1 MNLRSTWT
9 FAVLIIL
16 TAITLTGQSCGRSAN
31 IGTTNQ
37 QTITVWGLWH
47 ESRYMASVI
56 KQFSD
61 QTGIKVQYKKI
72 ASVAAYE
79 HELLSALAEGRGPD
93 VFVIHHT
100 WVDGKRGILTAAP
113 NTIVDPRAVQDEF
126 VDVVAKDVVRDGQ
139 VYALPVSVD
148 TLALYYNKDLLNDAA
163 IAKPPDTWSDFQR
176 MVEKLTTVNRL
187 GTIQQSASALGTA
200 ANINRGPDL
209 VQLLMMQS
217 GLPII
222 NDRGSVDISNAD
234 GERSLTFYTDFA
246 NRGKKIYT
254 WNLQQD
260 FSIDAF
266 AEGDTATMFNYSY
279 HIPTVQAKNPRLN
292 FAIGYMPQIAGSA
305 AENHSNF
312 AAYWPYAVANA
323 STAPNAAW
331 QFVRFVTSEG
341 PATVLNTSHTT
352 PPALRSSVIESQR
365 DPELGV
371 FADQALTAKSWSR
384 PDIAAAD
391 SIFNQAI
398 DDVVTGASTAKEAL
412 RRAEDQLNRL

>member
-1 MNLRSTWT
+1 MNRRTSFSL
-9 FAVLIIL
+9 AIL
-16 TAITLTGQSCGRSAN
+16 AIVASVTLTGQSCSRSTN
-31 IGTTNQ
+31 IGATSQ
-37 QTITVWGLWH
+37 STITVWGLWH
-47 ESRYMASVI
+47 ESRHLKDAI
-56 KQFSD
+56 KAFTS
-61 QTGIKVQYKKI
+61 QTDVKVTYKKI

-100 WVDGKRGILTAAP
+100 WVDGKRGILAAAP
-113 NTIVDPRAVQDEF
+113 NSIVDARAVQDEF
-126 VDVVAKDVVRDGQ
+126 VDVVAQDVVRDGQ

-148 TLALYYNKDLLNDAA
+148 TMATYYNKDLFNAA
-163 IAKPPDTWSDFQR
+163 GIAKPPATWTDFQR
-176 MVEKLTTVNRL
+176 MVEKITTVNRL
-187 GTIQQSASALGTA
+187 GTIQQSGAAIGTA
-200 ANINRGPDL
+200 ANINRAQDIA
-209 VQLLMMQS
+209 QLLMMQS

-222 NDRGSVDISNAD
+222 NERGLVDIDNKE
-234 GERSLTFYTDFA
+234 GERALTFYTDFA
-246 NRGKKIYT
+246 NRGKKVYT

-266 AEGDTATMFNYSY
+266 AEGDTAVMFNYSY

-292 FAIGYMPQIAGSA
+292 FGIAPMPQIAGSSV
-305 AENHSNF
+305 ENFSNF

-323 STAPNAAW
+323 STSPNAAW
-331 QFVRFVTSEG
+331 QFVRFLTSQSQAG
-341 PATVLNTSHTT
+341 PINAAHVT
-352 PPALRSSVIESQR
+352 PPALRASVIESQR

-398 DDVVTGASTAKEAL
+398 DDVVTGAGTIKEVL

>member
-1 MNLRSTWT
+1 MRRLHWT
-9 FAVLIIL
+9 LVVLAAFAVV
-16 TAITLTGQSCGRSAN
+16 TLTGQSCARNTG
-31 IGTTNQ
+31 IGASTQ
-37 QTITVWGLWH
+37 RTITVWGLWH
-47 ESRYMASVI
+47 ESRNLRDII
-56 KQFSD
+56 KAFSD
-61 QTGIKVQYKKI
+61 QTGTKVQYKKI

-79 HELLSALAEGRGPD
+79 RELLSALAEGRGPD

-100 WVDGKRGILTAAP
+100 WVDGKRGILAAAP
-113 NTIVDPRAVQDEF
+113 NSIVDPRAVQDEF

-148 TLALYYNKDLLNDAA
+148 TLAMYYNKDLFNAA
-163 IAKPPDTWSDFQR
+163 GIAKPPETWTDFQR

-187 GTIQQSASALGTA
+187 GTIQQSAAAIGTA
-200 ANINRGPDL
+200 ENVNRAPDI

-222 NDRGSVDISNAD
+222 NERGNVDVSNAD
-234 GERSLTFYTDFA
+234 GERSLAFYTDFA
-246 NRGKKIYT
+246 NRGKKVYT

-266 AEGDTATMFNYSY
+266 AEGDTAVMFNYSY
-279 HIPTVQAKNPRLN
+279 HIPTIRAKNPRLN
-292 FAIGYMPQIAGSA
+292 FGIAHMPQIAGSA
-305 AENHSNF
+305 VENHSNF

-323 STAPNAAW
+323 STSPNAAW
-331 QFVRFVTSEG
+331 QFVRFVSSQS
-341 PATVLNTSHTT
+341 AADDINTSHTT

-398 DDVVTGASTAKEAL
+398 DDVVTGASTANEAL

>member
-1 MNLRSTWT
+1 MAILA
-9 FAVLIIL
+9 AV
-16 TAITLTGQSCGRSAN
+16 TLTGQSCSRNTS
-31 IGTTNQ
+31 IGTTSQ

-47 ESRYMASVI
+47 ESRYLTNTI
-56 KQFSD
+56 KAFTD
-61 QTGIKVQYKKI
+61 QTGVKVQYKKI

-79 HELLSALAEGRGPD
+79 RELLTALAEGRGPD

-100 WVDGKRGILTAAP
+100 WVDGKRGILAAAP
-113 NTIVDPRAVQDEF
+113 TTVVDPRAVQDEF
-126 VDVVAKDVVRDGQ
+126 VDVVSKDVVRDGL

-148 TLALYYNKDLLNDAA
+148 TLAMYYNKDLFNDAG
-163 IAKPPDTWSDFQR
+163 IAKPPETWTDFQR

-187 GTIQQSASALGTA
+187 GTIQQSAAAIGTA
-200 ANINRGPDL
+200 ANVNRGPDI

-222 NDRGSVDISNAD
+222 NDRGNVDVSNAD

-266 AEGDTATMFNYSY
+266 AEGDTAVMFNYSY

-292 FAIGYMPQIAGSA
+292 FSLGRMPQIAGSA
-305 AENHSNF
+305 VENHSNF
-312 AAYWPYAVANA
+312 AAYWPYAVSNS
-323 STAPNAAW
+323 STAPTAAW
-331 QFVRFVTSEG
+331 RFVRFVTSQSQ
-341 PATVLNTSHTT
+341 ADAINTAHTT